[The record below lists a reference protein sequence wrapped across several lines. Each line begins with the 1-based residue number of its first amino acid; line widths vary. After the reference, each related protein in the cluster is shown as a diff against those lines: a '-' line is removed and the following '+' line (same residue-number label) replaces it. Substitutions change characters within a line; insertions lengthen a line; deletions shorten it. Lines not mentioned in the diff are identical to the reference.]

1 MLPTFNLDLVP
12 SSSSP
17 KGHLQRWL
25 SSALV
30 SRRLLLA
37 HELREANRRR
47 SLRPGDAE
55 AIYLTLVFHSSY
67 FTLQDKLLR
76 P

>member
-37 HELREANRRR
+37 QEELREANRRR
-47 SLRPGDAE
+47 SLRPGDPE

-67 FTLQDKLLR
+67 FTL
-76 P
+76 